1 MQCIADPNP
10 CHALHFIFITNNQT
24 TNSMTKLLRLTLV
37 AVLMAICGTANAQ
50 TVFNFKTLYEGI
62 MAEADK
68 SITLGN
74 HPQTVN
80 DITIS
85 FAKGNGSAPS
95 YYKNKTS
102 LRLYAPPASNAS
114 NDGNTVTVKCEKENI
129 KRIELTASPNSP
141 WPTITAST
149 GTVSEDASHNLT
161 WTGDAA
167 EVTFTMHKPATTTT
181 STGQARY
188 TEATVYLISDKIMK
202 EADLKFS
209 TDKVECERGKA
220 FTAPTFSKATTA
232 TVTFTS
238 DNENVAKVDANGTI
252 TLGDAEGTAVI
263 TATAEANADYLAGT
277 ATCTVSVYH
286 YVNYKKATSIT
297 PGKKYLL
304 VAQDGTNTWIGKTI
318 TGANLTYVYYDQKI
332 AKNVDETKIKS
343 NASLWYTINTFDDGY
358 SILNAFGKKYMSH
371 TTTDTSGKFMPV
383 EEETKLSITP
393 NTDGTFTITSEDGY
407 TIYFSTQ
414 YQNFCM
420 YSESNDNTILPTLF
434 ECQESTDGINGI
446 TTTETTKN
454 GATYNLA
461 GQRVSE
467 SYKGIVII
475 NGKKRIQ

>member
-1 MQCIADPNP
+1 
-10 CHALHFIFITNNQT
+10 
-24 TNSMTKLLRLTLV
+24 MTKLLRLTLV
-37 AVLMAICGTANAQ
+37 AVLMAICGTASAQ
-50 TVFNFKTLYEGI
+50 TVFNFKTLYEE
-62 MAEADK
+62 MAGDK
-68 SITLGN
+68 ASVYLAPNPKTI
-74 HPQTVN
+74 N
-80 DITIS
+80 DITMS
-85 FAKGNGSAPS
+85 FAKGGANTAPS
-95 YYKNKTS
+95 YYKNGTNV
-102 LRLYAPPASNAS
+102 RLYAPTASSTAT
-114 NDGNTVTVKCEKENI
+114 DGNSMTIKCDKENI
-129 KRIELTASPNSP
+129 KRIELAASKNSS
-141 WPTITAST
+141 WPTVKAST
-149 GTVSEDASHNLT
+149 GTITEDASHNLT

-167 EVTFTMHKPATTTT
+167 EVTFTMQKPSAN
-181 STGQARY
+181 ARY

-220 FTAPTFSKATTA
+220 FTSPTFSKATTA
-232 TVTFTS
+232 AVTFTS

-304 VAQDGTNTWIGKTI
+304 VAQNGTNTWIANTI
-318 TGANLTYVYYDQKI
+318 TGNKPLYIYSNQII
-332 AKNVDETKIKS
+332 AKDVDEAQLKS
-343 NASLWYTINTFDDGY
+343 NASLWYTISTFEDGY
-358 SILNAFGKKYMSH
+358 SMINAFGKKYMSH
-371 TTTDTSGKFMPV
+371 ADGDTSGKLMPTDT
-383 EEETKLSITP
+383 ETKLSITP

-407 TIYFSTQ
+407 TLYFSTQ

-420 YSESNDNTILPTLF
+420 YSEAGDKTILPTLF
-434 ECQESTDGINGI
+434 EMQDTADGINGI

-467 SYKGIVII
+467 SYKGIVIV
-475 NGKKRIQ
+475 NGKKHIQ